1 MKVLFVCKANVG
13 RSQVAQVRFEQLSKH
28 ESYCAGIGVAESV
41 AQRPSSKLKDIR
53 NLRPVEYIKTRLG
66 VDHSERD
73 RLQLTPEI
81 IDDMD
86 LAIIIHDKAEWPDYL
101 KEGANVVFWDIP
113 DTPGLDDESAGEL
126 WNQVQLRVEELVRE
140 IG

>member
-73 RLQLTPEI
+73 RLQLTPEM

-113 DTPGLDDESAGEL
+113 DTLGLDDESAGKL
-126 WNQVQLRVEELVRE
+126 WDQVQLRVEELVQE

>member
-41 AQRPSSKLKDIR
+41 SQRPSSKMKDIR

-66 VDHSERD
+66 VDLSERE
-73 RLQLTPEI
+73 RLQLTPEM
-81 IDDMD
+81 IDDID
-86 LAIIIHDKAEWPDYL
+86 LAIMIHDKAEWPDYL
-101 KEGANVVFWDIP
+101 NEDSKVVFWDIP
-113 DTPGLDDESAGEL
+113 DTPGLDDEAAGKL
-126 WNQVQLRVEELVRE
+126 WDQVQLRVEELVQE

>member
-53 NLRPVEYIKTRLG
+53 NLRPVEYIKTRLR

-73 RLQLTPEI
+73 RLQLTPEM

-101 KEGANVVFWDIP
+101 KEGANIVFWDIP
-113 DTPGLDDESAGEL
+113 DTPGLDDESAGKL
-126 WNQVQLRVEELVRE
+126 WDQVQLRVEELVRE

>member
-41 AQRPSSKLKDIR
+41 SQRPSSKMKDIR

-66 VDHSERD
+66 VDLSKRE
-73 RLQLTPEI
+73 RLQLTPEM
-81 IDDMD
+81 IDDID
-86 LAIIIHDKAEWPDYL
+86 LAIMIHDKAEWPDYL
-101 KEGANVVFWDIP
+101 NEDSKVVFWDIP
-113 DTPGLDDESAGEL
+113 DTPGPDDESAGKL
-126 WNQVQLRVEELVRE
+126 WDQVQLRVEELVRE

>member
-53 NLRPVEYIKTRLG
+53 NLRPVEYIKARLG

-73 RLQLTPEI
+73 RLQLTPEM

-113 DTPGLDDESAGEL
+113 DTPGLDDESAGKL
-126 WNQVQLRVEELVRE
+126 WDQVQLRVEELVRE

>member
-66 VDHSERD
+66 IGHSERD
-73 RLQLTPEI
+73 RLQLTPEM

-101 KEGANVVFWDIP
+101 KEGANVMFWDIP
-113 DTPGLDDESAGEL
+113 DTPGLDDESAGKL
-126 WNQVQLRVEELVRE
+126 WDQVQLRVEELVRE

>member
-73 RLQLTPEI
+73 RLQLTPEM

-86 LAIIIHDKAEWPDYL
+86 LAIIIHDKAEWPDSL

-113 DTPGLDDESAGEL
+113 DTPGLDDESAGKL

>member
-1 MKVLFVCKANVG
+1 MKVLFVCKANVS

-53 NLRPVEYIKTRLG
+53 NLSPVEYIKTRLG
-66 VDHSERD
+66 IDHSERD
-73 RLQLTPEI
+73 RLQLTPEM

-113 DTPGLDDESAGEL
+113 DTPGLDDESAGKL
-126 WNQVQLRVEELVRE
+126 WDQVQLRVEELVRE

>member
-73 RLQLTPEI
+73 RLQLTPEM

-101 KEGANVVFWDIP
+101 KEVANVVFWDIP
-113 DTPGLDDESAGEL
+113 DTPGLDDKSAGKL

>member
-73 RLQLTPEI
+73 RLRLTPEM

-113 DTPGLDDESAGEL
+113 DTPGLDDESAGKL
-126 WNQVQLRVEELVRE
+126 WDQVQLRVEELVRE

>member
-41 AQRPSSKLKDIR
+41 AQLPSSKLKDIR
-53 NLRPVEYIKTRLG
+53 NPRPVEYIKTRLG
-66 VDHSERD
+66 VDLSERD
-73 RLQLTPEI
+73 WLQLTPQLIE
-81 IDDMD
+81 DMD

-101 KEGANVVFWDIP
+101 KEGGKVVFWDIP
-113 DTPGLDDESAGEL
+113 DPPGMDDEAAGKL
-126 WNQVQLRVEELVRE
+126 WDQVQLRVEELVQE

>member
-73 RLQLTPEI
+73 RLQLTPEM

-86 LAIIIHDKAEWPDYL
+86 LAIIIHDKA
-101 KEGANVVFWDIP
+101 
-113 DTPGLDDESAGEL
+113 
-126 WNQVQLRVEELVRE
+126 
-140 IG
+140 

>member
-53 NLRPVEYIKTRLG
+53 NLSPVEYIKTRLG
-66 VDHSERD
+66 IDHSERD
-73 RLQLTPEI
+73 RLQLTPEM

-113 DTPGLDDESAGEL
+113 DTPGQDDESAGKL
-126 WNQVQLRVEELVRE
+126 WDQVQLRVEELVRE

>member
-13 RSQVAQVRFEQLSKH
+13 RSQMAQVRFEQLSKH

-73 RLQLTPEI
+73 RLQQTPEM

-113 DTPGLDDESAGEL
+113 DTPGLDDESAGKL
-126 WNQVQLRVEELVRE
+126 WDQVQLRVEELVRE

>member
-1 MKVLFVCKANVG
+1 MKVLFVCKANVS

-73 RLQLTPEI
+73 RLQLTPEM

-113 DTPGLDDESAGEL
+113 DTPGLDDESAGKL
-126 WNQVQLRVEELVRE
+126 WDQVQLRVEQLVRE

>member
-73 RLQLTPEI
+73 RLQLTPEM

-113 DTPGLDDESAGEL
+113 DTPGLDDESAGKL
-126 WNQVQLRVEELVRE
+126 WDQVQLQIEELVRE
-140 IG
+140 IS

>member
-53 NLRPVEYIKTRLG
+53 NLRPVEYIKTRLR

-73 RLQLTPEI
+73 RLQLTPEM

-113 DTPGLDDESAGEL
+113 DTPGLDDESAGKL

>member
-28 ESYCAGIGVAESV
+28 ESYCAGIGVAEAV
-41 AQRPSSKLKDIR
+41 AQRPSSKLKDIP
-53 NLRPVEYIKTRLG
+53 NLRAVEYVKTKLG
-66 VDHSERD
+66 VDLSERD
-73 RLQLTPEI
+73 RLQLTPGM

-86 LAIIIHDKAEWPDYL
+86 LAIIIHDKA
-101 KEGANVVFWDIP
+101 
-113 DTPGLDDESAGEL
+113 DTPGMDDDSAGKL
-126 WNQVQLRVEELVRE
+126 WDQVQLRVEQLVRE

>member
-73 RLQLTPEI
+73 RLQLTPEM
-81 IDDMD
+81 IDD
-86 LAIIIHDKAEWPDYL
+86 PDISKRL
-101 KEGANVVFWDIP
+101 
-113 DTPGLDDESAGEL
+113 ESAFSYVGGPTETL
-126 WNQVQLRVEELVRE
+126 FSGVYVRE
-140 IG
+140 KLPGIIALTIMGGM

>member
-41 AQRPSSKLKDIR
+41 AQRPSNKLKDIR

-73 RLQLTPEI
+73 RLQLTPEM

-113 DTPGLDDESAGEL
+113 DTPGLDDESAGKL

>member
-28 ESYCAGIGVAESV
+28 EFYCAGIGVAESV

-73 RLQLTPEI
+73 RLQLTPEM

-86 LAIIIHDKAEWPDYL
+86 LAIIIHDKAEWTDYL

-113 DTPGLDDESAGEL
+113 DTPGLDDESAGKL
-126 WNQVQLRVEELVRE
+126 WD
-140 IG
+140 

>member
-53 NLRPVEYIKTRLG
+53 NLRPVEYIKTKLG
-66 VDHSERD
+66 VDVSDRD
-73 RLQLTPEI
+73 RLQLTPGM
-81 IDDMD
+81 IDEMD

-101 KEGANVVFWDIP
+101 HEGGKVVFWDVP
-113 DTPGLDDESAGEL
+113 DTPGMDDEAAGKL
-126 WNQVQLRVEELVRE
+126 WDQVQLRVEELVRE

>member
-53 NLRPVEYIKTRLG
+53 NLRPVEYIKTRLR

-73 RLQLTPEI
+73 RLQLTPEM

-113 DTPGLDDESAGEL
+113 DTPGLDDESAGKL
-126 WNQVQLRVEELVRE
+126 WDQVQLRVEELVRE